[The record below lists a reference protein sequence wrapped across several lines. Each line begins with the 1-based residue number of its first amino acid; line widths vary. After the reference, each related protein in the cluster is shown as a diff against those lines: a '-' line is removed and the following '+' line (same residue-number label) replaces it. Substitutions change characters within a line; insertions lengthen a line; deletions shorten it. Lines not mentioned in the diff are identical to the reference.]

1 MQYADGTANFM
12 YLIGS
17 QTDGT
22 LGWAAVQIGD
32 LQTAPA
38 MIQTGDGSTE
48 SSGGGGAPV
57 MASARWPRRSWSRP
71 PAGAIAVR
79 RRAGPTR

>member
-1 MQYADGTANFM
+1 M

-22 LGWAAVQIGD
+22 LGWAAVQVKD

-38 MIQTGDGSTE
+38 MIQTGDGSTLADDDE
-48 SSGGGGAPV
+48 PEPV
-57 MASARWPRRSWSRP
+57 RHRRADRHPRRCHRGDVRGARASRQ
-71 PAGAIAVR
+71 R
-79 RRAGPTR
+79 LTS